1 MKNTNSLKRLIP
13 IVMLFVILLTLI
25 IVVGYKNFLNHKA
38 TVIRQQQEH
47 LLTIAKS
54 ISRSINEFINYKT
67 NSLSVLARDP
77 SIIELLKLNKA
88 EEDSS
93 IHKKNLK
100 VFFNKYKDEIDRI
113 VLLNNEGRTIYEY
126 GNQDF
131 IKNNPIDYS
140 IVSRVLKN
148 NEGFVSREYLSGS
161 NKFSLDIVEPI
172 FNKDKEI
179 IGILLNTI
187 DLNKLYKSL
196 IYPIKPGEKGYVMV
210 KNMKGF
216 IVMHAVRDQIG
227 IESIKVRKELFP
239 EYDWTDLEELNRKQ
253 IEEGEGYHIYNSKWW
268 QDESKGLTPKI
279 NSYTTLNVG
288 DLSWIISVQM
298 DYQEIEQPIK
308 SNLINIS
315 VISMII
321 ALILMIGLYIIL
333 KVDKKRKELE
343 IERVY
348 LKELNK
354 AWEELIKSEER
365 LRHSQKLETIGTLSN
380 SISHEFNN
388 LLSPILGY
396 SEILLQGIDKNGTI
410 YEDIS
415 EINKSA
421 LRLKELTEQILG
433 FSRDDGKA
441 LTLECLE
448 VNQVLKESIKLIK
461 SILPYKLEIEED
473 INIKA
478 LILGNSTQIQ
488 QVLLN
493 LYTNAYHAME
503 NGKGILKVN
512 LNDLYIS
519 DKESKELNLSKG
531 KYVKIQVKDNGSGMD
546 EEILDHIFDYYFTTK
561 EVGKGTGLGL
571 PVVRDIVK
579 NHKGE
584 IIVKSQID
592 IGTTIDIYLPTIEE
606 IG

>member
-25 IVVGYKNFLNHKA
+25 IVVGYKNFSNHKA

-100 VFFNKYKDEIDRI
+100 VFFNKYKDEMDRI

-131 IKNNPIDYS
+131 IKNNPIDHS
-140 IVSRVLKN
+140 IVSKVLKN

-161 NKFSLDIVEPI
+161 NKFSFDIVEPI
-172 FNKDKEI
+172 FNNDKEI

-187 DLNKLYKSL
+187 DLNKLYKNL
-196 IYPIKPGEKGYVMV
+196 IYPIKPGEKGYAMV

-253 IEEGEGYHIYNSKWW
+253 IEEGEGYHIYNSRWW

-279 NSYTTLNVG
+279 NSYTRLNVG

-298 DYQEIEQPIK
+298 DYEEIEQPIK
-308 SNLINIS
+308 STLINIS

-333 KVDKKRKELE
+333 KIDKKRKELE
-343 IERVY
+343 IEGIY

-365 LRHSQKLETIGTLSN
+365 LRHSQQLETIGTLSN

-396 SEILLQGIDKNGTI
+396 SEILLQGIDRNGTI

-448 VNQVLKESIKLIK
+448 VNQVLKQSIKLIK

-473 INIKA
+473 IKIKA

-503 NGKGILKVN
+503 SGKGILKVN
-512 LNDLYIS
+512 LRDLYIS
-519 DKESKELNLSKG
+519 DKESKELNLPKG
-531 KYVKIQVKDNGSGMD
+531 KYVKIQVRDNGSGMD
-546 EEILDHIFDYYFTTK
+546 EERLDHIFDYYFTTK

-606 IG
+606 ID

>member
-503 NGKGILKVN
+503 SGKGILKVN

-519 DKESKELNLSKG
+519 DKESKELNLPKG

>member
-25 IVVGYKNFLNHKA
+25 IAVGYKNFLNHKA

-67 NSLSVLARDP
+67 NSLSVLAMDP
-77 SIIELLKLNKA
+77 SIIELLKLSKA

-100 VFFNKYKDEIDRI
+100 VFFNKYKDEMDRI

-131 IKNNPIDYS
+131 IKNNPIDHS

-187 DLNKLYKSL
+187 DLNKLYKNL
-196 IYPIKPGEKGYVMV
+196 IYPIKPGEKGYAMV

-253 IEEGEGYHIYNSKWW
+253 IEEGEGYHIYNSRWW

-298 DYQEIEQPIK
+298 DYEEIEQPIK
-308 SNLINIS
+308 STLINIS

-333 KVDKKRKELE
+333 KIDKKRKELE

-396 SEILLQGIDKNGTI
+396 SEILLQGIDKNGTS

-503 NGKGILKVN
+503 SGKGILKVN
-512 LNDLYIS
+512 LKDLYIS
-519 DKESKELNLSKG
+519 DKESKELNLPKG

-546 EEILDHIFDYYFTTK
+546 EETLDHIFDYYFTTK

-606 IG
+606 IC

>member
-131 IKNNPIDYS
+131 IKNNPIDHS
-140 IVSRVLKN
+140 IVGRVLKN

-161 NKFSLDIVEPI
+161 NKFSFDIVEPI

-298 DYQEIEQPIK
+298 DYEEIEQPIK
-308 SNLINIS
+308 STLINIS

-503 NGKGILKVN
+503 SGKGILKVN
-512 LNDLYIS
+512 LKDLYIS
-519 DKESKELNLSKG
+519 DKESKELNLPKG
-531 KYVKIQVKDNGSGMD
+531 KYVKVQVKDNGSGMD